1 MVKLTTVIAS
11 VNNNPDYYMFIPKQ
25 ILFWRHWGIEFLAV
39 FVGENIPE
47 ILLPYKDNI
56 ILWNNNLELNTIYV
70 AQNLRMYYTALI
82 DLPDDNIVMITDMD
96 MLPTNITY
104 YTKDLET
111 YDSNDFIYY
120 RNIDGNQI
128 YMCYNA
134 AHPKVWGKLFN
145 INNKNDIIN
154 KINDNYE
161 NNYDGIPGSNGWFID
176 QEIMYKTLINYEHLK
191 ILNRPLK
198 RLEVWNY
205 NQHTNTKNFI
215 FNYDDVHFHRS
226 YYKNESLILDAEK
239 QLSSIKPPNY
249 IQENKCV
256 KIVVLI
262 IASDFENHYIE
273 MQAIWKK
280 YMNIHPNIV
289 CYFIKSDI
297 NIQDDIVIDENTIY
311 VKNEE
316 SLIPGIYNKTI
327 EAIKYCLKN
336 IDYDYIYRTNLSSL
350 IDMDQMY
357 SFIITSSIKKNE
369 TNSHFSNGLVADKN
383 NFDHDN
389 RPKILSGRCNNKIEY
404 GGIIGCHNNIEFASG
419 SGFFISR
426 DASLYLLENQPDIDE
441 DLPDDV
447 LIGYILSKKY
457 NIHYINRNDITE
469 ENDNRLTY
477 RNSIFH
483 YRCKSNNS
491 HSNTINIMN
500 KIYNVIYRPL

>member
-11 VNNNPDYYMFIPKQ
+11 VNNNPEYYMFIPKQ

-39 FVGENIPE
+39 FVGEKIPD

-56 ILWNNNLELNTIYV
+56 ILWNNNLDLNTIYV
-70 AQNLRMYYTALI
+70 AQNLRMYYTALV
-82 DLPDDNIVMITDMD
+82 DLPDDNVVMITDMD

-104 YTKDLET
+104 YTKDLDT
-111 YDSNDFIYY
+111 YGSNDFIYY
-120 RNIDGNQI
+120 RNIEGKQI

-134 AHPKVWGKLFN
+134 AHPKIWGKLFN

-154 KINDNYE
+154 KINEHYD
-161 NNYDGIPGSNGWFID
+161 NYDGIPGSNGWFID

-205 NQHTNTKNFI
+205 YQHDNNDNFI

-239 QLSSIKPPNY
+239 QLSRSKPSVY
-249 IQENKCV
+249 IQDTVNRNI

-280 YMNIHPNIV
+280 YMNTHPNIV
-289 CYFIKSDI
+289 SYFIKSDK
-297 NIQDDIVIDENTIY
+297 NIQDNVVLDGNTIY

-316 SLIPGIYNKTI
+316 SLIPGIYYKTI

-350 IDMDQMY
+350 LDMDQMY
-357 SFIITSSIKKNE
+357 SFIIK
-369 TNSHFSNGLVADKN
+369 
-383 NFDHDN
+383 
-389 RPKILSGRCNNKIEY
+389 NKIEY
-404 GGIIGCHNNIEFASG
+404 GGVVGYHNNISFASG

-426 DASLYLLENQPDIDE
+426 DASIYLLENQPDVDKE
-441 DLPDDV
+441 LPDDV
-447 LIGYILSKKY
+447 LIGYIMTKKY
-457 NIHYINRNDITE
+457 NIEFINRNDISE
-469 ENDNRLTY
+469 ENDKRFTY

-491 HSNTINIMN
+491 HSNTIDIMN

>member
-11 VNNNPDYYMFIPKQ
+11 VNNNPEYYMFIPKQ
-25 ILFWRHWGIEFLAV
+25 ILFWRHWGIEFLAI
-39 FVGENIPE
+39 FVGENVPD

-82 DLPDDNIVMITDMD
+82 NLPDNNVVMITDMD

-120 RNIDGNQI
+120 RNIEGKQI

-134 AHPKVWGKLFN
+134 AHPKIWGKLFN

-154 KINDNYE
+154 KINDNYD
-161 NNYDGIPGSNGWFID
+161 NYDGIPESNGWFID

-205 NQHTNTKNFI
+205 YQNDNTENFI
-215 FNYDDVHFHRS
+215 FYYDDVHFHRS

-239 QLSSIKPPNY
+239 QLSRSESIINH
-249 IQENKCV
+249 IDNKGI

-262 IASDFENHYIE
+262 IASDFEDHYIE

-280 YMNIHPNIV
+280 YMNTHPNIV
-289 CYFIKSDI
+289 SYFIKSDI
-297 NIQDDIVIDENTIY
+297 NIQDNVVIDGNTIY

-316 SLIPGIYNKTI
+316 SLIPGIYYKTI
-327 EAIKYCLKN
+327 ESIKYCLKN
-336 IDYDYIYRTNLSSL
+336 VDYDYIYRTNLSSL
-350 IDMDQMY
+350 LDMDQMY
-357 SFIITSSIKKNE
+357 SFII
-369 TNSHFSNGLVADKN
+369 
-383 NFDHDN
+383 
-389 RPKILSGRCNNKIEY
+389 NNKIEY
-404 GGIIGCHNNIEFASG
+404 GGVIGCHNNIAFASG
-419 SGFFISR
+419 SGFLISR
-426 DASLYLLENQPDIDE
+426 DASIYLLENQPNIE
-441 DLPDDV
+441 KDLPDDV
-447 LIGYILSKKY
+447 LIGYIITKKY
-457 NIHYINRNDITE
+457 NIEFINRNDITK

-491 HSNTINIMN
+491 HTNTINIME
-500 KIYNVIYRPL
+500 KIYNVIYKQL